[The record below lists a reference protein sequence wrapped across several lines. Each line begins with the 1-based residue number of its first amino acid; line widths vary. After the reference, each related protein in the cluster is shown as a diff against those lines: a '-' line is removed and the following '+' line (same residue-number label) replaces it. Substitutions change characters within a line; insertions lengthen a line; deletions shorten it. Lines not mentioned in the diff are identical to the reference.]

1 MIDHQPRIWTPDEI
15 SLVKD
20 VASAVVTEITVR
32 SDHGP
37 TPHATVSKHTNGA

>member
-1 MIDHQPRIWTPDEI
+1 VIDHQPRIWTPDEI

-32 SDHGP
+32 SDQR
-37 TPHATVSKHTNGA
+37 SKPQAAVANN